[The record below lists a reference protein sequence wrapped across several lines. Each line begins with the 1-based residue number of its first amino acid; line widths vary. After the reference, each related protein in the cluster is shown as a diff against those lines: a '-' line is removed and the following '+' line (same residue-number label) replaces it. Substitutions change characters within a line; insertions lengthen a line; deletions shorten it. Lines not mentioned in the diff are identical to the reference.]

1 MGLKWWNNPAR
12 REKVIEYIYKGKF
25 LHSLQKKLKK
35 SINDKISV
43 DK

>member
-1 MGLKWWNNPAR
+1 MVECPAR

-25 LHSLQKKLKK
+25 LQSLQKKLKK

>member
-1 MGLKWWNNPAR
+1 MGLKGWNDSAR
-12 REKVIEYIYKGKF
+12 REKAIEYVYKGKF
-25 LHSLQKKLKK
+25 FQRLQKKLKK